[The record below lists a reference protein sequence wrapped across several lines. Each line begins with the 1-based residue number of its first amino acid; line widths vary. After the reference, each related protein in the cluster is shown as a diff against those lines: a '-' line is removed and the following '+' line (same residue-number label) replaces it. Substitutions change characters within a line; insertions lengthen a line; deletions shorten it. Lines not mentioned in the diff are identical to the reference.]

1 MTRKVTYIL
10 SNINKALA
18 FEWIAAELNR
28 EKFRLHFILLNPGT
42 SQLESY
48 LKEHNIPV
56 DRITYTGKKDLPKA
70 IAAIYR
76 LLKKQKPDV
85 VHTHLFDANLAG
97 LFAARLAR
105 IPTRIY
111 TRHHSDYHHIY
122 YPKAVKYDKL
132 VNRLATHI
140 IAISKVVENVL
151 ITKENVPAK
160 KISIIHHGFKLE
172 EFKNIADAEITKLEQ
187 KYNPA
192 HASPVIGVI
201 SRYIELKGIQYII
214 PAFKKVREK
223 YPNALLIL
231 ANTQG
236 EYSPQI
242 KKLLEELPLGSYTE
256 IPFEADIF
264 TLYQLF
270 NAFVHVPVSDTCEAF
285 GQTYVEALA
294 AKVPSVFTLSGIAGE
309 FIKDR
314 QNALVVPYR
323 DADAIAAAL
332 KELLSDKALAERL
345 SANGEKDVTSTFGLN
360 RMIGSL
366 EQLYAG

>member
-1 MTRKVTYIL
+1 MQKKVTYIL

-18 FEWIAAELNR
+18 FEWIVAELIK
-28 EKFRLHFILLNPGT
+28 EKFGLHFILLNPGA

-48 LKEHNIPV
+48 LKEHNLPA

-70 IAAIYR
+70 IATIYQ

-85 VHTHLFDANLAG
+85 VHTHLFDANIAG
-97 LFAARLAR
+97 LSAAWLAR
-105 IPTRIY
+105 VPKRIY

-122 YPKAVKYDKL
+122 YPKAVKYDKI

-140 IAISKVVENVL
+140 IAISKVVEHVL
-151 ITKENVPAK
+151 ITKEHVPAK
-160 KISIIHHGFKLE
+160 KISIIHHGFQLDA
-172 EFKNIADAEITKLEQ
+172 FKNIPAAATEKLKQ
-187 KYNPA
+187 KYNPG

-214 PAFKKVREK
+214 PAFKKLREA
-223 YPNALLIL
+223 YPGALLVL

-236 EYSPQI
+236 EYRAQI
-242 KKLLEELPLGSYTE
+242 KKLLEELPAGSYIE

-270 NAFVHVPVSDTCEAF
+270 DVFVHVPVSATCEAF

-294 AKVPSVFTLSGIAGE
+294 AKVPSVFTLSGIAND
-309 FIKDR
+309 FIRDR
-314 QNALVVPYR
+314 HNVLVLPYR
-323 DADAIAAAL
+323 DADAIAAAM
-332 KELLSDKALAERL
+332 KELLADNVLAERL
-345 SANGEKDVTSTFGLN
+345 SANGEKDVTSTFGLS